1 MTPAPPRF
9 TPDSPMTR
17 FCSPFRSPSMF
28 ARRIMLAA
36 GLLLCVP
43 SLASAQTDTLY
54 PVGGNAVRGTIENV
68 SKDGVTMRTGQAD
81 RTFFPARIEQISF
94 QSEPS
99 GLTRGR
105 EAVAD
110 GDYDQALEEIRTVD
124 PAKVSRDVIKQDVQF
139 YRVLC
144 ETKLALAGRGDRNRA
159 VASAIRFA
167 GGNRNSWRF
176 YPTAK
181 LLGDLAVSIEN
192 YDRAIQYYG
201 SLDSAPSPESKVEMK
216 YLIGVT
222 YLEQG
227 NTEKAL
233 AEFER
238 VAGVASDDP
247 AIARIKRLASAAK
260 AVALA
265 RSGKAEEGVSL
276 ATGLIENVDRD
287 DAELAARVYNALGAC
302 HEAAGDAEGAV
313 LAYLHTHLLFSSA
326 ATLHAEALVRLR
338 ELWTTVGHADRAEE
352 AFQELIRRYP
362 AIAERLKRGRGAAEG
377 IGGMGGGRMGSNR
390 RGVSNKEDPAYPS

>member
-1 MTPAPPRF
+1 MVATRLIFATRMTLAPSRL
-9 TPDSPMTR
+9 TPQSPMTR
-17 FCSPFRSPSMF
+17 FSSPIRFPSMF
-28 ARRIMLAA
+28 ARSVSLAA
-36 GLLLCVP
+36 GLLLTLP
-43 SLASAQTDTLY
+43 TLASAQTDTLY
-54 PVGGNAVRGTIENV
+54 PVGGSSVRGTIEKV
-68 SKDGVTMRTGQAD
+68 SKDGVTMRTGQAE
-81 RTFFPARIEQISF
+81 RTFLPAQIEQIAF

-105 EAVAD
+105 EALAD
-110 GDYDQALEEIRTVD
+110 GDYDQALEELRTVD

-139 YRVLC
+139 YRILC
-144 ETKLALAGRGDRNRA
+144 EAKLALAGRGDRSQA

-181 LLGDLAVSIEN
+181 LLGDLAVSLEN

-201 SLDSAPSPESKVEMK
+201 SLESAPAPESKVEMR

-222 YLEQG
+222 YLERG
-227 NTEKAL
+227 DTEKAL
-233 AEFER
+233 EEFER

-247 AIARIKRLASAAK
+247 AIGRIKRLATAAK

-276 ATGLIENVDRD
+276 ATGLIDQIDRG
-287 DAELAARVYNALGAC
+287 DAEFAARVYNALGAC

-313 LAYLHTHLLFSSA
+313 LAYLHTHLLFSSVA
-326 ATLHAEALVRLR
+326 PLHAEALVRLR
-338 ELWTTVGHADRAEE
+338 ELWTTVGHADRSEE
-352 AFQELIRRYP
+352 ALQELIQRYP
-362 AIAERLKRGRGAAEG
+362 AIAERLSWNTSGSGRGM
-377 IGGMGGGRMGSNR
+377 GGMGGGNL
-390 RGVSNKEDPAYPS
+390 